1 MMRKPP
7 SSDERQSPT
16 PRIVWP
22 VKVLF
27 QRAVH
32 GDRRSLA
39 RLFTRIERDG
49 SELREVMRLAY
60 SVAGSGCVIG
70 ITGPPGAGKSTIV
83 DGLSSVARAEGKSV
97 GVLAVDPSS
106 PFTGGA
112 VLGDRIRMQSHHKD
126 RGVFIRS
133 LATRGVP
140 GGLNSVTRAGVKL
153 LEAIGKDLILVETVG
168 VGQSEYDILGIAD
181 HVIVVLVPEA
191 GDSVQTMKAGLLEIA
206 DTFVV
211 NKADRDGAGQMASA
225 LRAMISLEDEPADRL
240 PKVHLT
246 QAHHGHGIA
255 ELYAK
260 TSDLLAS
267 MAQSGEL
274 NARRSRQAGREVGR
288 LLKASATQSIDH
300 VLETDSGA
308 SELMSSVRTGS
319 LDPFSA
325 ARMILASGT
334 ITDAMQAEATHS
346 DHHM

>member
-1 MMRKPP
+1 M
-7 SSDERQSPT
+7 
-16 PRIVWP
+16 
-22 VKVLF
+22 
-27 QRAVH
+27 
-32 GDRRSLA
+32 
-39 RLFTRIERDG
+39 
-49 SELREVMRLAY
+49 
-60 SVAGSGCVIG
+60 
-70 ITGPPGAGKSTIV
+70 
-83 DGLSSVARAEGKSV
+83 
-97 GVLAVDPSS
+97 DPSS

-126 RGVFIRS
+126 PGVFIRS

-260 TSDLLAS
+260 TSDLLSS

-308 SELMSSVRTGS
+308 SELMNFVRAGS

-334 ITDAMQAEATHS
+334 ITDAMQAEAIHS
-346 DHHM
+346 DHHVGH